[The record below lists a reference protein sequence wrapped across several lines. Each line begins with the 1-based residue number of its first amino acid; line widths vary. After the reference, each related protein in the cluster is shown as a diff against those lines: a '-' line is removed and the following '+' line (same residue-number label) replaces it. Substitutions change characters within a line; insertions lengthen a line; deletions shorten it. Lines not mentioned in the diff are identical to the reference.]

1 MADFLK
7 GKDINNIEALAA
19 EAFKDPE
26 YNVAEATQ
34 KLKES
39 IAYFKSAKQED
50 VADGEISK
58 HKFYFWFVNVWL
70 FQLCGGMNQPLG

>member
-1 MADFLK
+1 MIKGVADFLK

-58 HKFYFWFVNVWL
+58 
-70 FQLCGGMNQPLG
+70 Q